1 MAESFAKD
9 PWTIEE
15 AYKVRYFPV
24 YIADATI
31 WSLADYI
38 AEIEKRGT
46 EQTAAP
52 VTEPEAETRSR
63 KRRTVTEPEAETR
76 SRKRRTVTEPEAEG

>member
-1 MAESFAKD
+1 MTESFAKD

-15 AYKVRYFPV
+15 AYKVRCFPV

-38 AEIEKRGT
+38 AEIERRGV
-46 EQTAAP
+46 EQASAP
-52 VTEPEAETRSR
+52 VTEPEAETRGR
-63 KRRTVTEPEAETR
+63 KRRTA
-76 SRKRRTVTEPEAEG
+76 TEPEAEG